1 MQPTFSFY
9 VGIDWATQTHRVCVM
24 DANGEVL
31 REQTVQHEG
40 DAIREFLGSLD
51 ALTGSQPEKVGVAIE
66 VPRGPV
72 VEAFLERNYAV
83 FGVNPKQLDRFRDRH
98 SVAGA
103 KDDRRDAFVLA
114 DSLRTDEQCFRRLA
128 LEPATVIR
136 LRELSRTDESL
147 AGDLRRAANQLY
159 QLLLRYYP
167 QILQLCSYPDEP
179 WLWTLLEAAPT
190 PDGGRKLTLARLRTL
205 LAKHHI
211 RRLTPEEVREVLGQS
226 SLPVAPGVAEAV
238 SERVLLM
245 LPHLRLLH
253 QQRKDL
259 AERMDAQLKRI
270 AVVDG
275 QAPDS
280 VVGRDLALM
289 MSIPGVGRTIS
300 ATLVAEAYDALAQR
314 DYHALRAHGGTAP
327 VTRQSG
333 KARQVSMRYGCNHR
347 LRNAFYHWAR
357 TSLQNDER
365 SKNHYARLR
374 SVGHG
379 HGRSL
384 RGVADRL
391 VAVLIAILKSGR
403 NYDSGRRG
411 QYATCRPA
419 P

>member
-1 MQPTFSFY
+1 M
-9 VGIDWATQTHRVCVM
+9 
-24 DANGEVL
+24 
-31 REQTVQHEG
+31 
-40 DAIREFLGSLD
+40 
-51 ALTGSQPEKVGVAIE
+51 
-66 VPRGPV
+66 
-72 VEAFLERNYAV
+72 
-83 FGVNPKQLDRFRDRH
+83 
-98 SVAGA
+98 
-103 KDDRRDAFVLA
+103 
-114 DSLRTDEQCFRRLA
+114 
-128 LEPATVIR
+128 
-136 LRELSRTDESL
+136 
-147 AGDLRRAANQLY
+147 
-159 QLLLRYYP
+159 
-167 QILQLCSYPDEP
+167 
-179 WLWTLLEAAPT
+179 
-190 PDGGRKLTLARLRTL
+190 
-205 LAKHHI
+205 
-211 RRLTPEEVREVLGQS
+211 
-226 SLPVAPGVAEAV
+226 
-238 SERVLLM
+238 LLM

-270 AVVDG
+270 AVVDS

-280 VVGRDLALM
+280 AVGRDLALM

-403 NYDSGRRG
+403 NHDSGRRG